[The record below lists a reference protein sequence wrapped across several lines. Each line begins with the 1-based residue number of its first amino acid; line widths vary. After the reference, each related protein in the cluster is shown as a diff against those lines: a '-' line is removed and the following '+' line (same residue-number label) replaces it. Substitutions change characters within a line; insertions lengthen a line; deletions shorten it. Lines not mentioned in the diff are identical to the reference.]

1 MELGFSRAWP
11 AIRDS
16 NLTTIISCAVLFW
29 FGNAFGAMSVM
40 GFALTLGVG
49 VVVSMITAII
59 VTRAFMRT
67 ILYTPLAK
75 SIKLF
80 LP

>member
-1 MELGFSRAWP
+1 
-11 AIRDS
+11 
-16 NLTTIISCAVLFW
+16 VLFW
-29 FGNAFGAMSVM
+29 FGNAFGATPVM
-40 GFALTLGVG
+40 GFALTLGIG
-49 VVVSMITAII
+49 VVVSMLTAII
-59 VTRAFMRT
+59 VTRAFLRT